1 MSCLSCCGGCHGVL
15 HVCPSLIPWADILES
30 LMWRWN
36 LLMTTKCPF
45 EFTSHYLLLCSERCF
60 LNQPHSR
67 LLPIL
72 VWLSY
77 WPLSSTCSCSLFS
90 SLLLQP
96 LHVFVCFLHLSQLD
110 HTPAPPL
117 PTVRPRQQA
126 FFKDTWLWSVC
137 LWASQAPVCNDVVGA
152 AAAVCLFTFRS
163 HLEFISDVFA
173 SRESLAETHH
183 THIYTC
189 PVFLFSQA
197 CHHND
202 KIGDIPLLRSI

>member
-15 HVCPSLIPWADILES
+15 HVCPSLIPWADILKS

-45 EFTSHYLLLCSERCF
+45 EFTLHYLLLCSERCF

-67 LLPIL
+67 LSPIL
-72 VWLSY
+72 VWLSC
-77 WPLSSTCSCSLFS
+77 WPLSPTCSCSLFS

-110 HTPAPPL
+110 HTPAPHCRL
-117 PTVRPRQQA
+117 YAHVSRHFSRIRG
-126 FFKDTWLWSVC
+126 WSVC
-137 LWASQAPVCNDVVGA
+137 LWASQAPVCNDVVAAA

-183 THIYTC
+183 THTYIPAPC
-189 PVFLFSQA
+189 FCFLKRV
-197 CHHND
+197 NTMT
-202 KIGDIPLLRSI
+202 R